1 MVKSLRVGVLSNPG
15 ATRLLQRM
23 QEFEAA
29 ASRYDGIIHRQL
41 SDILEIPEIL
51 KSFNADGI
59 GLVVINGGDG
69 TVQAVIS
76 SVINDQP
83 FGKMPVFAILPGG
96 RTNIIAADLGAL
108 MDPLHHLESLMDL
121 VSDPSGADLETVSR
135 PFIRLELTPGA
146 KPIYGAFFGTATM
159 VRGMEFCRHSIYPLG
174 LPNFLAHSI
183 AIFWVLLLA
192 LLPFKGK
199 TSPMR
204 KEPQIVRTVE
214 GRIGPKAYFAF
225 IVTGLDRILL
235 GIEAGARG
243 SDDNGLNSI
252 KIEYSTTSILKAI
265 PQILFGRPIRR
276 TGSGIGYSKVSGM
289 EIETDCP
296 ITLDG
301 EFYYGEPGKP
311 VRIDATE
318 PIEFIRF

>member
-1 MVKSLRVGVLSNPG
+1 MVKSLRVGIISNPG

-29 ASRYDGIIHRQL
+29 VSRYDGIVHRQL
-41 SDILEIPEIL
+41 SDISEIPEIL
-51 KSFNADGI
+51 KLFDAEGI

-69 TVQAVIS
+69 TVQAVITS
-76 SVINDQP
+76 AINDQP
-83 FGKMPVFAILPGG
+83 FGEMPVFAILPGG
-96 RTNIIAADLGAL
+96 RTNIIAEDLGAL
-108 MDPLHHLESLMDL
+108 NDPLHHLESLMDL
-121 VSDPSGADLETVSR
+121 VSDPSGPDLETVSR
-135 PFIRLELTPGA
+135 PFIRLELSPGA
-146 KPIYGAFFGTATM
+146 KPIYGAFFGTATI
-159 VRGMEFCRHSIYPLG
+159 VRGMEFCRRSIYPLG

-199 TSPMR
+199 NSPMR
-204 KEPQIVRTVE
+204 KEPQTVRTAE
-214 GRIGPKAYFAF
+214 GTIGPKAYFVF

-235 GIEAGARG
+235 GIEAGARA
-243 SDDNGLNSI
+243 SDENGLNSI
-252 KIEYSTTSILKAI
+252 NIEYSTASILKAI
-265 PQILFGRPIRR
+265 PKILSGRPVRR
-276 TGSGIGYSKVSGM
+276 TGSGIEFSRISGM

-301 EFYYGEPGKP
+301 EFYYGEPGEP

-318 PIEFIRF
+318 PIEFVRF